1 MAELENTTDQMTVG
15 TNAEDVASQDN
26 LTTAADVVST
36 SPSLNS
42 ENSNSNAA
50 EQVVT
55 TPKTKAVTI
64 NAPSPPSTLSKP
76 ALTTYLPCITE
87 GLEQFKPI
95 IPFEELILEEKIGH
109 GSFGVVYKVKWQ
121 ERRVAAK
128 EFMANPDQAEA
139 IETEVRQLSRVSH
152 PNIIELYAISAN
164 QQSIYLIMEFMEGGS
179 LHTFLHGKVKPYYST
194 AHAMSW
200 ACQCAEGVAY
210 LHAMKPK
217 PLIHRDLKPLNLLLT
232 NKGRHLKICD
242 FGTVADQA
250 TKMTNNRGTAV
261 YMAPEVFSSCKYDEK
276 CDVFSW
282 ATVLWVVL
290 TRQQPFAEITNAYSI
305 QWQIHKGH
313 RPPMNPKIP
322 QPIQNLMQ
330 ACWLKE
336 PAERPPM
343 AQVLTFMKRVTADL
357 PGADEPLEY
366 EFKHLQIVCTD
377 STQSTDSYQLDF
389 SSLRS
394 TENSNSTSLDLTPTN
409 TADHTNTTDSSI
421 TPTNS
426 TEGYSNFIV
435 PTTTNTPTAHIAGLT
450 CWDAIP
456 EESESSLSQQEATAD
471 MFNMTPSPSASKRYE
486 TIRNGITQTA
496 NFNMN
501 PLTIDVDPRAW
512 ELFRAKND
520 GKEGLTV
527 TETKPMITSTSMAER
542 DFNDAATHEDVD
554 DNDDSDDPP
563 LAEMLDPELQ
573 PEQPIADNEES
584 QAIYREHRR
593 LAKEYLRVDTRLYYA
608 QDFKEK
614 IIQGLDPEERQKKQ
628 EMLRKIKEKQELL
641 ELYNNLKQQRENLLA
656 EQARSAVR
664 PSGANVTQ
672 QQMDLLAGN
681 ARVTPSSG
689 GVGAQ
694 QQQPQEMLA
703 DDGWVVIQPNQN
715 A

>member
-1 MAELENTTDQMTVG
+1 MADLEQATNDMTLETNTKEVEVVAIPDDGAMSSSAASSDESNGKTNEQQTPNPTIKISG
-15 TNAEDVASQDN
+15 TNKISSLASLPDET
-26 LTTAADVVST
+26 LTH
-36 SPSLNS
+36 
-42 ENSNSNAA
+42 
-50 EQVVT
+50 
-55 TPKTKAVTI
+55 
-64 NAPSPPSTLSKP
+64 TLG
-76 ALTTYLPCITE
+76 ITN
-87 GLEQFKPI
+87 GLDQFKPI
-95 IPFEELILEEKIGH
+95 VPFEELSFEEKIGH

-121 ERRVAAK
+121 NRLVAAK

-152 PNIIELYAISAN
+152 PNIIELYAITAN
-164 QQSIYLIMEFMEGGS
+164 QHSIYLIMEFIEGGS

-200 ACQCAEGVAY
+200 ARQCAEGVAY

-290 TRQQPFAEITNAYSI
+290 MRQQPFAEITNAYSI

-336 PAERPPM
+336 PAGRPPM
-343 AQVLTFMKRVTADL
+343 AQVLTFMNRLTADL

-377 STQSTDSYQLDF
+377 TTHSTDSYQLDF
-389 SSLRS
+389 SNLKSA
-394 TENSNSTSLDLTPTN
+394 ENSSSSLDLTPTN
-409 TADHTNTTDSSI
+409 SANDTNYSDSSL

-426 TEGYSNFIV
+426 TEDHIDFRV
-435 PTTTNTPTAHIAGLT
+435 PPITQIPTARISGLT
-450 CWDAIP
+450 RWDAIP
-456 EESESSLSQQEATAD
+456 EESERSLYSQRDYSDITD
-471 MFNMTPSPSASKRYE
+471 TRGDLFNFTPSPSAVKRE
-486 TIRNGITQTA
+486 VTIRKGMPQKV
-496 NFNMN
+496 NFNDN
-501 PLTIDVDPRAW
+501 PLKIDIDERAW
-512 ELFRAKND
+512 DLYYANSD
-520 GKEGLTV
+520 GKKGLTV
-527 TETKPMITSTSMAER
+527 TETKSTKQNNVMPEG
-542 DFNDAATHEDVD
+542 DFTAPTHYDAN
-554 DNDDSDDPP
+554 DNDDTDDPS

-573 PEQPIADNEES
+573 PEQPIPDNEES
-584 QAIYREHRR
+584 QSIYREHRR

-608 QDFKEK
+608 QDIKEK
-614 IIQGLDPEERQKKQ
+614 ILIGLDPEERQKKQ
-628 EMLRKIKEKQELL
+628 DMLKKIQEKQELL
-641 ELYNNLKQQRENLLA
+641 ELLNNLKQQRENLLA
-656 EQARSAVR
+656 EQARTVR
-664 PSGANVTQ
+664 PNGASGVQ
-672 QQMDLLAGN
+672 QQMDLLAAN
-681 ARVTPSSG
+681 ARAAQSSSG
-689 GVGAQ
+689 GSALQ
-694 QQQPQEMLA
+694 QQELLA

-715 A
+715 T

>member
-1 MAELENTTDQMTVG
+1 MAHLQNSINNMTVETNTKDISTENTANSVDSATSANSIGSNDKANDEQIPVETP
-15 TNAEDVASQDN
+15 TR
-26 LTTAADVVST
+26 TAT
-36 SPSLNS
+36 LNGPS
-42 ENSNSNAA
+42 
-50 EQVVT
+50 
-55 TPKTKAVTI
+55 
-64 NAPSPPSTLSKP
+64 P
-76 ALTTYLPCITE
+76 ALTLSPDQSPISNLLWITN
-87 GLEQFKPI
+87 GLDQFKPI
-95 IPFEELILEEKIGH
+95 IPFEELSFEEKIGH

-121 ERRVAAK
+121 TRLVAAK
-128 EFMANPDQAEA
+128 EFMANPDQVEA
-139 IETEVRQLSRVSH
+139 IETEVRQLSRVTH
-152 PNIIELYAISAN
+152 PNIIELYAITAN
-164 QQSIYLIMEFMEGGS
+164 QHSIYLLMEFMEGGS

-200 ACQCAEGVAY
+200 ARQCAEGVAY

-290 TRQQPFAEITNAYSI
+290 MRQQPFAEITNAYSI

-343 AQVLTFMKRVTADL
+343 CQVLAFMNRLTADF

-366 EFKHLQIVCTD
+366 EFKHLQIVCMD
-377 STQSTDSYQLDF
+377 SARSTESYQLDF
-389 SSLRS
+389 SNLKS
-394 TENSNSTSLDLTPTN
+394 TENTDTSIDLTPTN
-409 TADHTNTTDSSI
+409 SATHSHNSDLSL
-421 TPTNS
+421 TPTNCGDDQTS
-426 TEGYSNFIV
+426 FSV
-435 PTTTNTPTAHIAGLT
+435 PTTTTTQKPTARIAGLT

-456 EESESSLSQQEATAD
+456 EESEPTDSRSGIFHLTQ
-471 MFNMTPSPSASKRYE
+471 SPSASKRYE
-486 TIRNGITQTA
+486 TIRNGMQQNA
-496 NFNMN
+496 NFNIN
-501 PLTIDVDPRAW
+501 PLKIDVDPRAW
-512 ELFRAKND
+512 DLCYAKSD

-527 TETKPMITSTSMAER
+527 TETKPMMPNRAMDQR
-542 DFNDAATHEDVD
+542 DFRVRAHDEVD
-554 DNDDSDDPP
+554 DNDDTDDPS

-573 PEQPIADNEES
+573 PEQPIPDNEES

-593 LAKEYLRVDTRLYYA
+593 LAKEYLRVDTKLYYA

-614 IIQGLDPEERQKKQ
+614 ILIQLEPEERQKKQ
-628 EMLRKIKEKQELL
+628 ETLRKINEKQELL
-641 ELYNNLKQQRENLLA
+641 ELFNNLKQQRENLLA
-656 EQARSAVR
+656 EQARTAR
-664 PSGANVTQ
+664 PNDCGDVN
-672 QQMDLLAGN
+672 
-681 ARVTPSSG
+681 
-689 GVGAQ
+689 AQ
-694 QQQPQEMLA
+694 QQQQQQQQEALA
-703 DDGWVVIQPNQN
+703 DDGWVVIQPNQQN
-715 A
+715 T

>member
-1 MAELENTTDQMTVG
+1 MAEFEQT
-15 TNAEDVASQDN
+15 TNAMTIETNTKEVLPNQVEAMPADGASSCSSIGTDDSNGKTSEQQSSTAIA
-26 LTTAADVVST
+26 TTVST
-36 SPSLNS
+36 NKSSPLTALS
-42 ENSNSNAA
+42 EETSS
-50 EQVVT
+50 T
-55 TPKTKAVTI
+55 YPLSII
-64 NAPSPPSTLSKP
+64 N
-76 ALTTYLPCITE
+76 
-87 GLEQFKPI
+87 GLDQFKPI
-95 IPFEELILEEKIGH
+95 VAFPDLSFEEKIGH

-121 ERRVAAK
+121 TRLVAAK

-152 PNIIELYAISAN
+152 PNIIELYAITAN
-164 QQSIYLIMEFMEGGS
+164 QHSIYLIMEFMEGGS

-200 ACQCAEGVAY
+200 ARQCAEGVTY

-290 TRQQPFAEITNAYSI
+290 MRQQPFADITNAYSI

-343 AQVLTFMKRVTADL
+343 AQVLAFMKKLTADL

-377 STQSTDSYQLDF
+377 TTHSTDSYQLDF
-389 SSLRS
+389 SNLKS
-394 TENSNSTSLDLTPTN
+394 TENSNTSLELTPTN
-409 TADHTNTTDSSI
+409 SANHTNNSDYSL

-426 TEGYSNFIV
+426 TEGHANFIV
-435 PTTTNTPTAHIAGLT
+435 PTTTQIPTARIAGLT
-450 CWDAIP
+450 RWGAIP
-456 EESESSLSQQEATAD
+456 EESESSLYDQKDNTDKTDAQGNA
-471 MFNMTPSPSASKRYE
+471 FNLTSSPSAIKRYE
-486 TIRNGITQTA
+486 TIRNGMAQKV
-496 NFNMN
+496 NFNVN
-501 PLTIDVDPRAW
+501 PLSVDVDPRAW
-512 ELFRAKND
+512 DLIYARSD

-527 TETKPMITSTSMAER
+527 TETKPMIPNSSMAER
-542 DFNDAATHEDVD
+542 DFNAATHYDVE
-554 DNDDSDDPP
+554 DNDDADDPS

-573 PEQPIADNEES
+573 PEQPIPDNEES

-593 LAKEYLRVDTRLYYA
+593 LAKEYLRVDTKLYYA

-614 IIQGLDPEERQKKQ
+614 ILIGLDPEERQKKQ
-628 EMLRKIKEKQELL
+628 EMLRKIQEKQELL

-656 EQARSAVR
+656 EQTRAVR
-664 PSGANVTQ
+664 PNSAGVAQ
-672 QQMDLLAGN
+672 QQMELLAGN
-681 ARVTPSSG
+681 ARTTPAN
-689 GVGAQ
+689 GAQ
-694 QQQPQEMLA
+694 QHQEMLA

>member
-1 MAELENTTDQMTVG
+1 MAELENTTNHMPTG
-15 TNAEDVASQDN
+15 TDAEDVSSQNDT
-26 LTTAADVVST
+26 TTATAIVS
-36 SPSLNS
+36 SSASLNS
-42 ENSNSNAA
+42 EDSTSNTA
-50 EQVVT
+50 EQMVT
-55 TPKTKAVTI
+55 IPKTKAVTI
-64 NAPSPPSTLSKP
+64 NAPSPSPTFSKP
-76 ALTTYLPCITE
+76 SLTTYLPCITE

-95 IPFEELILEEKIGH
+95 IPFEDLLFEEKIGH

-121 ERRVAAK
+121 DRQVAAK

-152 PNIIELYAISAN
+152 PNIIELYAITAN

-261 YMAPEVFSSCKYDEK
+261 YMAPEVFSSCMYDEK

-290 TRQQPFAEITNAYSI
+290 MRQQPFAEITNAYSI

-330 ACWLKE
+330 DCWLKE
-336 PAERPPM
+336 PAKRPPM
-343 AQVLTFMKRVTADL
+343 AQVLAFMKRVTADF
-357 PGADEPLEY
+357 PGADVPLEY

-394 TENSNSTSLDLTPTN
+394 TENSSTSLDLTPTN
-409 TADHTNTTDSSI
+409 TADNTNTSDSSI

-426 TEGYSNFIV
+426 SEGYSNFTV
-435 PTTTNTPTAHIAGLT
+435 PTTTPVPTARIAGLT

-456 EESESSLSQQEATAD
+456 EETESSSNQQNTSGD
-471 MFNMTPSPSASKRYE
+471 MFNITPSPSASKRYE
-486 TIRNGITQTA
+486 TIRNGITQKA

-501 PLTIDVDPRAW
+501 PLSIDVDPRAW

-527 TETKPMITSTSMAER
+527 TETKPMMTSTTMADS
-542 DFNDAATHEDVD
+542 DFNAATHEDVD

-573 PEQPIADNEES
+573 PEQPIPDNEES

-614 IIQGLDPEERQKKQ
+614 IILGLDPEERQKKQ

-672 QQMDLLAGN
+672 QQMELLAGN
-681 ARVTPSSG
+681 ARMPSSG
-689 GVGAQ
+689 GGVTAQ
-694 QQQPQEMLA
+694 QQQQPPEALA